1 MSFTVS
7 RYEATGTTPA
17 KRAPLDIDRPITVE
31 NDEVLFENY
40 KEPVFNDTLE
50 PEEVTEEDIINE
62 SGPTSSRNSTLESEN
77 DENSGFDTSLAY
89 EPRKSTAE
97 AVPFFKVNIFD
108 WNLSVWFFQIFQF
121 YGIF

>member
-1 MSFTVS
+1 MSFKVS

-50 PEEVTEEDIINE
+50 PEEVDFREKIE
-62 SGPTSSRNSTLESEN
+62 
-77 DENSGFDTSLAY
+77 
-89 EPRKSTAE
+89 
-97 AVPFFKVNIFD
+97 FFSF
-108 WNLSVWFFQIFQF
+108 LHR
-121 YGIF
+121 